1 MFQTLLNTL
10 NNLQS
15 RRSQLRPPPL
25 FFQEKK
31 VIKPLSFKPSLS
43 SSFILKGQTVL
54 INHSCITSCGMWT
67 DPVWFIHVLE
77 VQICFSSLTAGRVP
91 KLFHFVL

>member
-1 MFQTLLNTL
+1 MVQTLLNTL

-15 RRSQLRPPPL
+15 RRSLLRPPTPL

-43 SSFILKGQTVL
+43 FSLILKGQTVL
-54 INHSCITSCGMWT
+54 INHYCITSCGM
-67 DPVWFIHVLE
+67 
-77 VQICFSSLTAGRVP
+77 
-91 KLFHFVL
+91 

>member
-1 MFQTLLNTL
+1 MVQTLLNTL

-43 SSFILKGQTVL
+43 SSLILKGL
-54 INHSCITSCGMWT
+54 Y
-67 DPVWFIHVLE
+67 
-77 VQICFSSLTAGRVP
+77 
-91 KLFHFVL
+91 